1 MNIMSSKFNQL
12 IQLFNEKLKI
22 ILSISFGIFLFILFF
37 QPFTIERFDFND
49 RLLFIAGF
57 GVIVFLSMF
66 LVRIVLPWVLKKR
79 NLAGE
84 DPVLNSYMEGLLIL
98 VLCSVAF
105 TFYLRYVGS
114 INIYFYTVFKVTLIS
129 FVPLVI
135 LKIYDDY
142 KMLVRLNE
150 SLASERNLIQNQI
163 EKYEEEIL
171 NKSID
176 FTSETGSESIS
187 LTVAE
192 LVFVQSADNYV
203 EIVFSEGGI
212 IRKKVIRSTLK
223 NTENL
228 LKQYPNFMRVHRTC
242 IVNLHHIEKLH
253 HGAGSHWIT
262 LKGFEEKIPVSRQY
276 LLKLKEALLP

>member
-1 MNIMSSKFNQL
+1 MNSKLNQL

-22 ILSISFGIFLFILFF
+22 ILGISFGIFLFILFF
-37 QPFTIERFDFND
+37 QPFTIDKFDFND

-79 NLAGE
+79 NLAGD

-98 VLCSVAF
+98 ILCSVAF

-114 INIYFYTVFKVTLIS
+114 ADIYFYTVFKITLIS
-129 FVPLVI
+129 FIPPVI

-142 KMLVRLNE
+142 NLLVRMNE
-150 SLASERNLIQNQI
+150 SLASERNSIKNQI

-176 FTSETGSESIS
+176 FPAETGSETLS
-187 LTVAE
+187 LTVAD

-203 EIVFSEGGI
+203 EIVFNEGGT
-212 IRKKVIRSTLK
+212 IRKKFIRSTLK
-223 NTENL
+223 STETL
-228 LKQYPNFMRVHRTC
+228 LKQYPNFIRVHRTC

-253 HGAGSHWIT
+253 HGSGSQWIT
-262 LKGFEEKIPVSRQY
+262 LKGLTEKIPVSRQY